1 MVTIPWLE
9 SYLLHQLIIAS
20 RTRSFIFL
28 FSLSLLTLLF
38 VCSAMGQ
45 GCATGRLCE
54 ILSCRCVVNR
64 VERGLFEERQRSCAC
79 RNAKSPSQS
88 DRRTATRCTF
98 FLFVRSFRF
107 VREPRRNGPEY
118 REIDLRGG
126 RRSIEAKN
134 SQRFSTLSK
143 LKGNTNWT
151 ILFFYFL
158 LLEDNIPNPSTL
170 NQLSGELF
178 KPTYVPLTIRND
190 RCDLITYTR
199 ESAW

>member
-1 MVTIPWLE
+1 
-9 SYLLHQLIIAS
+9 
-20 RTRSFIFL
+20 
-28 FSLSLLTLLF
+28 
-38 VCSAMGQ
+38 MGQ

-79 RNAKSPSQS
+79 RNAESPSQS
-88 DRRTATRCTF
+88 DRRTATRSTL

-118 REIDLRGG
+118 REVDLRGG
-126 RRSIEAKN
+126 RRSIEISSSGLVFTRIEVERQSERARERKRIIFPFKKN
-134 SQRFSTLSK
+134 
-143 LKGNTNWT
+143 
-151 ILFFYFL
+151 LFFYFL

-170 NQLSGELF
+170 NQSSGELF
-178 KPTYVPLTIRND
+178 NPTYVPLTIRNN
-190 RCDLITYTR
+190 RCDSITYTR